1 MGPFTKLKD
10 GLRVVCGLLSMMTK
24 SMIAACAAAVF
35 WGSIAV
41 AQAPPIKSMVGTV
54 SAFKAET
61 AEIEVR
67 SDAGAA
73 AAFKVTADTMAQ
85 KVAPGVTDLK
95 QAEVIKVTD
104 VALGDRVLATAE
116 PGTSNLRRIVVMS
129 ATDIEKRNAADKL
142 DWTKRGIS
150 GVVASKSGNAIT
162 LKIRT
167 MGSES
172 QAVVTVT
179 EKTAYK
185 RYAPDSVKFADARN
199 SKLSEVAIGDQVRAR
214 GRKSEDGL
222 KVTADDLVFGTF
234 VTKAGAIT
242 AINPETREVTV
253 KDLANNKPLTI
264 KLTADSQMKKMPDM
278 AGMMGGM
285 PGGMG
290 RGGPAAGAPPPAGA
304 ARGGMP
310 GGGMRGMDINAML
323 ERMPQAKLED
333 LKPGEMIVVSSTRGA
348 KNDQVTAIMMLAN
361 ADFLLQMVTAQSGG
375 GRSGGGMSGG
385 PGMGGMMGG
394 GMDAL
399 GGMGLGGIMP

>member
-1 MGPFTKLKD
+1 
-10 GLRVVCGLLSMMTK
+10 MTK
-24 SMIAACAAAVF
+24 IFIAACAAAVL
-35 WGSIAV
+35 WSPMTP
-41 AQAPPIKSMVGTV
+41 AQTPARSMVGTV

-61 AEIEVR
+61 AEIEIKP
-67 SDAGAA
+67 DTGAA
-73 AAFKVTADTMAQ
+73 VAFKVTADTMAQ

-95 QAEVIKVTD
+95 QAQAIKVTE
-104 VALGDRVLATAE
+104 VALGDRVLATPE

-129 ATDIEKRNAADKL
+129 ATEIEKRNAADKA

-150 GVVASKSGNAIT
+150 GVVASKSGNEIT

-167 MGSES
+167 MTGEQ

-179 EKTAYK
+179 DKTVYK

-199 SKLSEVAIGDQVRAR
+199 SKIGEVAVGDQVRAR
-214 GRKSEDGL
+214 GQKSEDGL
-222 KVTADDLVFGTF
+222 KVTAEDVVFGTF

-242 AINPETREVTV
+242 AVNAETHEVTV

-264 KLTADSQMKKMPDM
+264 KFTADSQMKKMPDM

-285 PGGMG
+285 MG
-290 RGGPAAGAPPPAGA
+290 RGGPPSGGAPPGGAPPAGM

-310 GGGMRGMDINAML
+310 GRGPMGGMDINAML
-323 ERMPQAKLED
+323 ERMPQAKLEE
-333 LKPGEMIVVSSTRGA
+333 LKPGEMIVVSSTKGA

-361 ADFLLQMVTAQSGG
+361 ADMLLQMVAAQSGG
-375 GRSGGGMSGG
+375 ATGRGGGMSGG
-385 PGMGGMMGG
+385 MGGMMGGG